1 MKLLLV
7 VAVILVFQTKISFL
21 SIIGDQIQ
29 EQDDE
34 YENDDSSND
43 MVESSK
49 GIRVQQREG
58 QYLETRLN
66 DSFFKMQVCCV

>member
-1 MKLLLV
+1 MKLILV
-7 VAVILVFQTKISFL
+7 VVVILVFQTKLSFL
-21 SIIGDQIQ
+21 SVIGDQIQ

-49 GIRVQQREG
+49 GIRVSILRQK
-58 QYLETRLN
+58 
-66 DSFFKMQVCCV
+66 SKI

>member
-1 MKLLLV
+1 MKLSLV
-7 VAVILVFQTKISFL
+7 AAIILVFQTKLSFL
-21 SIIGDQIQ
+21 FFGSNQIQ

-49 GIRVQQREG
+49 GIRFSTAG
-58 QYLETRLN
+58 GSIWKL
-66 DSFFKMQVCCV
+66 D

>member
-1 MKLLLV
+1 MKLILV
-7 VAVILVFQTKISFL
+7 VAVILVFQTKLSFL
-21 SIIGDQIQ
+21 SVIGDQTQ

-49 GIRVQQREG
+49 GIRFSTVGENIVS
-58 QYLETRLN
+58 LN
-66 DSFFKMQVCCV
+66 

>member
-1 MKLLLV
+1 MKLIFV
-7 VAVILVFQTKISFL
+7 VVVILVFQKKLSFL
-21 SIIGDQIQ
+21 SVIGDQIQ

-49 GIRVQQREG
+49 GIRVSIAG
-58 QYLETRLN
+58 V
-66 DSFFKMQVCCV
+66 SIFKLD

>member
-21 SIIGDQIQ
+21 FFIGDQIQ

-49 GIRVQQREG
+49 GIRVSTAG
-58 QYLETRLN
+58 G
-66 DSFFKMQVCCV
+66 KI

>member
-1 MKLLLV
+1 MKLILV
-7 VAVILVFQTKISFL
+7 VAIILVFHTKISFL
-21 SIIGDQIQ
+21 FFIGDQIQ

-49 GIRVQQREG
+49 GIRVSTAGGRKNQK
-58 QYLETRLN
+58 YSILKL
-66 DSFFKMQVCCV
+66 D

>member
-1 MKLLLV
+1 MKLILV
-7 VAVILVFQTKISFL
+7 VAVILVFQTKLSFL
-21 SIIGDQIQ
+21 SVIGDQTQ

-49 GIRVQQREG
+49 GIRVSIAKPKIK
-58 QYLETRLN
+58 N
-66 DSFFKMQVCCV
+66 IVS

>member
-1 MKLLLV
+1 MKLILV
-7 VAVILVFQTKISFL
+7 VAVILVFQTKLSFL
-21 SIIGDQIQ
+21 SVIGDQIQ

-49 GIRVQQREG
+49 GIRVSTAGGWPVSRK
-58 QYLETRLN
+58 
-66 DSFFKMQVCCV
+66 SKI

>member
-1 MKLLLV
+1 MKLILV
-7 VAVILVFQTKISFL
+7 VVVILVFQKKLSFL
-21 SIIGDQIQ
+21 SVIGDQIQ

-49 GIRVQQREG
+49 GIRVSIAG
-58 QYLETRLN
+58 G
-66 DSFFKMQVCCV
+66 DKWKI